1 VDLHAELRAV
11 TPGIPDRDVPRFA
24 TSLTC
29 AEPYVLG
36 PDSQPRKGVPRG
48 TVTAHRLEHSGV
60 YPRVT
65 RDYWVYMPAQCRRD
79 EPAALMVFQ
88 DGARYVGPEA
98 NVPIVFD
105 NLIAAGAMPP
115 TVGVFVE
122 SGQPGPGLPVY
133 GGAGNRSIEYDTVD
147 PSYARF
153 LLDELLPEVAK
164 RQSLSDDPQHCAI
177 CGLSSGGLCAFTV
190 AWHRPDAFR
199 KVVCHCGSF
208 VDIRGGDAYPSL
220 IRRHEAKPLRVF
232 LQTGLHDLDI
242 QFGGWLEANRNMA
255 AALAYRGYDH
265 RLVIGEG
272 GHSLA
277 HGAAMLPE
285 TLRWLWCD
293 A

>member
-1 VDLHAELRAV
+1 
-11 TPGIPDRDVPRFA
+11 
-24 TSLTC
+24 
-29 AEPYVLG
+29 
-36 PDSQPRKGVPRG
+36 
-48 TVTAHRLEHSGV
+48 
-60 YPRVT
+60 
-65 RDYWVYMPAQCRRD
+65 
-79 EPAALMVFQ
+79 MVFQ

-105 NLIAAGAMPP
+105 NLIADGAMPP

-153 LLDELLPEVAK
+153 LLEDLLSEVANL
-164 RQSLSDDPQHCAI
+164 QSLDDDPERRAI
-177 CGLSSGGLCAFTV
+177 CGLSSGGICAFTV

-232 LQTGLHDLDI
+232 LQTGCTT
-242 QFGGWLEANRNMA
+242 WTSSSA
-255 AALAYRGYDH
+255 AGSRPIATWPR
-265 RLVIGEG
+265 R
-272 GHSLA
+272 SLI
-277 HGAAMLPE
+277 AA
-285 TLRWLWCD
+285 TTTGS
-293 A
+293 

>member
-36 PDSQPRKGVPRG
+36 PDSQPREGVPRG

-60 YPRVT
+60 YPGVT
-65 RDYWVYMPAQCRRD
+65 RDYWVYVPAQCRHD

-98 NVPIVFD
+98 NVPVVFD
-105 NLIAAGAMPP
+105 NLISGDVMPP

-147 PSYARF
+147 TSYARF

-164 RQSLSDDPQHCAI
+164 RQSLSDGPERRAI
-177 CGLSSGGLCAFTV
+177 CGLSLGGICAFTV
-190 AWHRPDAFR
+190 AWHRPDSFR

-285 TLRWLWCD
+285 TLRWLWRD